1 MESLRPIRNRPVCP
15 TSADAIGAQ
24 DSILPHN
31 IAVVRRFLLCA
42 LLIAPLSAADL
53 QRAMDRV
60 MSGRAGTA
68 VALDVDS
75 GRILARYRIDVAA
88 RRLARPGSTVKPF
101 ALLASGAKA
110 RTLVC
115 ARKLQIGARQMDCTH
130 PATPDPLDAGAAL
143 AYSCNY
149 YFASLAAGLRSS
161 DLVEAFTRAGL
172 ISQTGLDAG
181 EAVGEIIAPVTLEQR
196 QLLALGEANIRIT
209 PLGLLSAYRKLAL
222 QRNRAISEGLE
233 AATEYGTARLA
244 RPPGMKVGGKTG
256 TASDPGS
263 GQIHAWFA
271 GYAPAESPRIV
282 VVVFLEQGAGGRD
295 AAPIARELFQAALPA
310 P

>member
-1 MESLRPIRNRPVCP
+1 
-15 TSADAIGAQ
+15 
-24 DSILPHN
+24 
-31 IAVVRRFLLCA
+31 
-42 LLIAPLSAADL
+42 
-53 QRAMDRV
+53 

-75 GRILARYRIDVAA
+75 GRILASHRIDVAA

-101 ALLASGAKA
+101 TLLASGSTP

-115 ARKLQIGARQMDCTH
+115 ARKLLIGARQMDCTH
-130 PATPDPLDAGAAL
+130 PPTPDPLDASAAL

-149 YFASLAAGLRSS
+149 YFASLAAGLRNS
-161 DLVEAFTRAGL
+161 DIVETFTRASL

-181 EAVGEIIAPVTLEQR
+181 EAVGEIIPPATLEQR

-209 PLGLLSAYRKLAL
+209 PLALLCAYRKLAL
-222 QRNRAISEGLE
+222 QRKRAISDGLE

-244 RPPGMKVGGKTG
+244 RPPGLKVGGKTG
-256 TASDPGS
+256 TASDPGN

-271 GYAPAESPRIV
+271 GYAPAGSPRIV

>member
-1 MESLRPIRNRPVCP
+1 
-15 TSADAIGAQ
+15 
-24 DSILPHN
+24 
-31 IAVVRRFLLCA
+31 
-42 LLIAPLSAADL
+42 
-53 QRAMDRV
+53 MDRA

-101 ALLASGAKA
+101 TLLALLASGSMP

-115 ARKLQIGARQMDCTH
+115 ARKLQIGTRELDCTH
-130 PATPDPLDAGAAL
+130 PPTPDPLDAKAAL

-161 DLVEAFTRAGL
+161 ELVEAFTRAGL
-172 ISQTGLDAG
+172 ISQTGLDAR
-181 EAVGEIIAPVTLEQR
+181 EAVGEIIPPATLEQR

-209 PLGLLSAYRKLAL
+209 PLGLLSAYRKLAV
-222 QRNRAISEGLE
+222 QRRGVISEGLE
-233 AATEYGTARLA
+233 AAAEYGTARLA
-244 RPPGMKVGGKTG
+244 RPPGVKVCGKTG
-256 TASDPGS
+256 TASDPGN

-295 AAPIARELFQAALPA
+295 AAPIARELFRVALPA